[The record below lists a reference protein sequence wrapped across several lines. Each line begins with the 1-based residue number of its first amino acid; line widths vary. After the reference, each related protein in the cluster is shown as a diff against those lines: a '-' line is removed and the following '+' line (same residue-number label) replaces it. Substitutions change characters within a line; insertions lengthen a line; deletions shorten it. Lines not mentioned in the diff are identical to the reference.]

1 MKDLYR
7 IQNIFFDF
15 DGTIMDTSEGIKN
28 GFSYALKKFGKELPQ
43 GDFYRRLIGPPLSE
57 SFEHIL
63 GFKKEEV
70 SLCIDLYREY
80 YAPKGLYEVSVY
92 KGIPELLEKLKKS
105 GKKVCIASSKPK
117 PFVEELLRKFS
128 LDQYFDFVSASDMN
142 EKNASKALIIKKA
155 MDFCRQVQEIGT
167 DDFLMI
173 GDRKYDMIGA
183 KENSIRGAGALW
195 GFGTQQ
201 ELEDAGASVCFENA
215 EAVAKQIIT
224 DTYSAIC

>member
-1 MKDLYR
+1 
-7 IQNIFFDF
+7 
-15 DGTIMDTSEGIKN
+15 
-28 GFSYALKKFGKELPQ
+28 
-43 GDFYRRLIGPPLSE
+43 
-57 SFEHIL
+57 
-63 GFKKEEV
+63 
-70 SLCIDLYREY
+70 
-80 YAPKGLYEVSVY
+80 
-92 KGIPELLEKLKKS
+92 
-105 GKKVCIASSKPK
+105 
-117 PFVEELLRKFS
+117 
-128 LDQYFDFVSASDMN
+128 MN